1 VGVVHLGIIYQIQN
15 SQKLQEL
22 IMTQREKAMMQVKD
36 IMQKEDL
43 VNYPQT
49 KDLWVFLAIIYKKK

>member
-1 VGVVHLGIIYQIQN
+1 
-15 SQKLQEL
+15 
-22 IMTQREKAMMQVKD
+22 MMQVKD

-49 KDLWVFLAIIYKKK
+49 KDLWASDFIADCPWKGLTSAPSV